1 MQDIII
7 PSCMHMHIYVPVYMY
22 NFMHIHIGSV
32 AECFLCCQE
41 KTVSSDRPCPTA
53 PYEDLDSEYAVLTEA
68 TSLVPGGK
76 PQDDDQVDI
85 YVCNCDYVPDTKDEL
100 SLTEGMKC
108 IVLERN
114 DDGMVLAVVIFKRN
128 IYVYIIHVHVDTV
141 LL

>member
-1 MQDIII
+1 MCRI
-7 PSCMHMHIYVPVYMY
+7 SLYHHICTYIYICACV
-22 NFMHIHIGSV
+22 ICTGTV
-32 AECFLCCQE
+32 AECLLYCQE

-53 PYEDLDSEYAVLTEA
+53 PYEDLGSEYAVLTEA

-85 YVCNCDYVPDTKDEL
+85 YICNCDYVPDTKDEL

-114 DDGMVLAVVIFKRN
+114 DDGMVFIVVIFERN
-128 IYVYIIHVHVDTV
+128 IHVHVDTV